1 MQLLSA
7 KLCVLASSSSGNC
20 SLLAIKSPTKT
31 ITVLIDAGLSP
42 RKTMALMERAGH
54 DHTTIDHVLLTHL
67 DVDHWNNGWLAKLPE
82 STVVHLHRR
91 HTGRASRSGLLYLKT
106 HPFESGFELVPGVH
120 VSPLLVAHDDLGTAA
135 FRIEFQ
141 GFGTS
146 LGYATDTG
154 RPTPKLCDHLAQVDV
169 LAIESNYCPEL
180 QKASTRPAF
189 LKDRIMGGRG
199 HLSNQESAAAVA
211 RINPCR
217 CVVLLH
223 LSKECNKP
231 EIATNLHQHV
241 GRDVIVAS
249 ADSPSNWVD
258 LSISSQNSL
267 APRAQASADSKISAE
282 IHIPVPRQTTI
293 WGQ

>member
-20 SLLAIKSPTKT
+20 SLLALTSPTKT
-31 ITVLIDAGLSP
+31 VTVLIDAGLSP

-54 DHTTIDHVLLTHL
+54 EHTTIDHVLLTHL
-67 DVDHWNNGWLAKLPE
+67 DVDHWNSSWLAKLPE
-82 STVVHLHRR
+82 STLVHLHKR

-106 HPFESGFELVPGVH
+106 HPFDSGFELVPGVH
-120 VSPLLVAHDDLGTAA
+120 VSPLLVAHDELGTAA
-135 FRIEFQ
+135 FRIEFE

-154 RPTPKLCDHLAQVDV
+154 RPTSKLCDHLAQVDV
-169 LAIESNYCPEL
+169 LAIESNYCPKL
-180 QKASTRPAF
+180 QMESARPAF

-211 RINPCR
+211 SIKPRR

-223 LSKECNKP
+223 LSRECNKP
-231 EIATNLHQHV
+231 EIATHLHQHA

-258 LSISSQNSL
+258 LSISSHGKVIPNSDE
-267 APRAQASADSKISAE
+267 PVNRKISAE
-282 IHIPVPRQTTI
+282 IHIPLPRQATL
-293 WGQ
+293 WG